1 MSDTYIYS
9 IGVIGSGVMGEALVS
24 AILKSGIANS
34 MLAISD
40 KRVERTTEL
49 AAKYGCSVTS
59 PEEIAGKA

>member
-34 MLAISD
+34 VLAISD
-40 KRVERTTEL
+40 KCVEN
-49 AAKYGCSVTS
+49 YGVSS
-59 PEEIAGKA
+59 QIRLQRHFA

>member
-9 IGVIGSGVMGEALVS
+9 VGVIGSGVMGEALVS

-34 MLAISD
+34 VLAISD

-49 AAKYGCSVTS
+49 AAN
-59 PEEIAGKA
+59 